1 MTVSSPQSLLL
12 FTNSWSGK
20 GVGFCFPSVIFPS
33 SYLHLCLHGRQ
44 RSPLFHQENTQEWSH
59 WSSFAEWLKRR
70 QRILENPFWRS
81 SLGMQAPCLLHISIL
96 MPKAKYY
103 FRLCCHIH
111 SIGKSRSLTW
121 LHPISWETEALDWP
135 GRGHVF
141 EKVQEKCTLKL
152 CKTNVLVVYAWG
164 SWRSPSLTALPKV
177 IGGTP
182 VSQPLGILV
191 DNS

>member
-20 GVGFCFPSVIFPS
+20 GVGFCLPSVIFPS
-33 SYLHLCLHGRQ
+33 SYLQLCLHGRQ
-44 RSPLFHQENTQEWSH
+44 RSPFFHQENTQEWSH

-81 SLGMQAPCLLHISIL
+81 SLGMQAPCLLHISNL

-111 SIGKSRSLTW
+111 SIGKSWSLTW
-121 LHPISWETEALDWP
+121 LHPISWETGLGLTRARSCLWEGTGKMYPKIVQNKCP
-135 GRGHVF
+135 GGLCMR
-141 EKVQEKCTLKL
+141 KLKITKFD
-152 CKTNVLVVYAWG
+152 CFAQGYW
-164 SWRSPSLTALPKV
+164 
-177 IGGTP
+177 
-182 VSQPLGILV
+182 
-191 DNS
+191 